1 MYENVSLKFH
11 IPYLKNKYRKPKSN
25 VEYIVHTYMKSTEK
39 IKRWGYM
46 LLEEVMQQLEEYG
59 TEQNRKTYKTTERK
73 SHYSEL
79 VLHLKLLKKK
89 IKKIMI

>member
-1 MYENVSLKFH
+1 
-11 IPYLKNKYRKPKSN
+11 
-25 VEYIVHTYMKSTEK
+25 
-39 IKRWGYM
+39 M

-79 VLHLKLLKKK
+79 VLL
-89 IKKIMI
+89 I